1 MWKGFRDFLLRGNV
15 VDLAVAVVI
24 GTAFTAVV
32 DGFTASFVDPLI
44 ALILGGVG
52 GVDDLAGIIVGPF
65 PIGLFISAVINFI
78 LKAAVIYF
86 FVVRPFAGIAAKF
99 AAAAAPTED
108 VVLLREIR
116 DLLKQQGTP
125 R

>member
-1 MWKGFRDFLLRGNV
+1 MWKGFRDFLFRGNV

-32 DGFTASFVDPLI
+32 DGFTASFIDPLL
-44 ALILGGVG
+44 ALILGGT
-52 GVDDLAGIIVGPF
+52 GVDSLATLTLGPF
-65 PIGLFISAVINFI
+65 PIGLFVSALINFI

-86 FVVRPFAGIAAKF
+86 FVVRPFASIAAKF
-99 AAAAAPTED
+99 AASAAPTED